1 MCGGVSSSRRIKNLL
16 IRKKAMANLDAFLL
30 QGTCIKFSVN
40 APGQIPVK
48 ILSHVEGSL
57 GFFERKWSE
66 LRAVALRDSDCHWEQ
81 PRKDAGIC
89 LWLLRAP

>member
-1 MCGGVSSSRRIKNLL
+1 MSSRRIKNLL
-16 IRKKAMANLDAFLL
+16 KRKMAMANLDAFLL
-30 QGTCIKFSVN
+30 PGTCIKLSVN

-81 PRKDAGIC
+81 PVAKEEC
-89 LWLLRAP
+89 WHLLWLL